1 MQRTMKMKTEPIL
14 YTKESLQQEQ
24 RRLKRVIRQQEQDLR
39 KRVQKLPGELVYA
52 GVDAVLPP
60 VLTGSITNG
69 ILNASKNFINKSIV
83 QKTAGNTSRLV
94 AAAKQ
99 AGLVTLLKFAYNV
112 FIKKKKVR

>member
-1 MQRTMKMKTEPIL
+1 MKMKTEPIL

-39 KRVQKLPGELVYA
+39 QRVQKLPGELVYA

-69 ILNASKNFINKSIV
+69 ILHAGKNFINKSIV
-83 QKTAGNTSRLV
+83 QCAWFS
-94 AAAKQ
+94 
-99 AGLVTLLKFAYNV
+99 V
-112 FIKKKKVR
+112 FGMTTISSLCDKILF